1 MKRHLLSAAALLLV
15 ASTASVAHAE
25 SASAKSAAKGASKAP
40 VLSAGIALEYVEPK
54 VRAQDDFF
62 EYLNGKWLKTVE
74 IPADKS
80 SWGAFHKLHDDT
92 QPQLRAIIE
101 KSAATKGAHAG
112 SEEQLIGDFFASY
125 MDEARLEQLG
135 ITPLNGEL
143 AKIAAIKD
151 KSELPAVFA
160 HMGKL
165 GVNSPFGFYIHQD
178 AKDSTRYVA
187 DLYQGGLGMPDRD
200 YYLKQDDA
208 KLADIRAKYQQH
220 VEKMLALSG
229 DQNAAANA
237 RAVVELETELAKV
250 QWTKV
255 ENRDPIKTYNKVE
268 VAKLAEVAPGF
279 DWNAWLAASGI
290 AGKADYVIVSQP
302 SYLKG
307 MAEVLNRVPLE
318 TWKTYLR
325 LHTVNGYASYLSKAF
340 VDQRFAFFGTTLSG
354 APQLEPRW
362 KRGVSTIE
370 GALGDAVGKLY
381 VKEHFPA
388 ERKARMEVLVKN
400 LLEAYRQ
407 SIDTLDWMSPATK
420 KEAQAKLAKF
430 TPKIGYPNKWK
441 DYSALTVKRED
452 LVGNVMRSREVEYNR
467 ELNKLGKPIDRDEW
481 GMTPQTVN
489 AYYNP
494 ELNEIVFPAAILQP
508 PFFDAN
514 ADDAVNYGGIGA
526 VIGHEISHGFDDQG
540 SQYDGDGNMR
550 NWWTEEDGKRF
561 AEKTKVLIQQYA
573 SYSPLPGYN
582 VNGELTLG
590 ENIGDNSGLAVAYKA
605 YKLSLKGKKA
615 PVINGLS
622 GDQRFFMGWGQV
634 WRAKMREPAQI
645 NQVKTDPHS
654 PAQFRANGTL
664 KNQPGFYEAFGVKPG
679 DKMYLA
685 PKDRVIIW

>member
-1 MKRHLLSAAALLLV
+1 MKRHILSAAALVLV
-15 ASTASVAHAE
+15 ASTASLAHAE
-25 SASAKSAAKGASKAP
+25 SAASAKSAKGASKAP
-40 VLSAGIALEYVEPK
+40 VLSAGIALEYVEPA

-62 EYLNGKWLKTVE
+62 EHLNGKWLKTVE

-101 KSAATKGAHAG
+101 KSAAAKGAAAG
-112 SEEQLIGDFFASY
+112 SEVQLIGDFFASY

-135 ITPLNGEL
+135 IGPLKGEL
-143 AKIAAIKD
+143 AKIDAIKD
-151 KSELPAVFA
+151 KAELPAVFA
-160 HMGKL
+160 HMGKI

-178 AKDSTRYVA
+178 AKDSTKYVV

-200 YYLKQDDA
+200 YYLKADDA

-229 DQNAAANA
+229 DANAAANA
-237 RAVVELETELAKV
+237 KAVVELETELAKV

-268 VAKLAEVAPGF
+268 VAKLAELAPGF
-279 DWNAWLAASGI
+279 GWDTWLAASGI
-290 AGKADYVIVSQP
+290 QGKADYLIVSQP

-307 MAEVLNRVPLE
+307 MAEVVNRVPLE

-325 LHTVNGYASYLSKAF
+325 LHAVNGYAGYLSKAF
-340 VDQRFAFFGTTLSG
+340 VDQRFAFHGTTLSG

-362 KRGVSTIE
+362 KRGVSTVE

-400 LLEAYRQ
+400 LLAAYKS

-441 DYSALTVKRED
+441 DYSALTVKRDD

-561 AEKTKVLIQQYA
+561 AEKTKVLIAQYA
-573 SYSPLPGYN
+573 SYSPLPGYH

-605 YKLSLKGKKA
+605 YKLSLKGKPA
-615 PVINGLS
+615 PVINGLT
-622 GDQRFFMGWGQV
+622 GDQRFYMGWGQV

-664 KNQPGFYEAFGVKPG
+664 KNQPGFYEAFKVKQG

-685 PKDRVIIW
+685 PQDRVIIW